1 MKASPQ
7 QVGVLLRA
15 LQLYHDTEHSNRAMD
30 EVGFPTW
37 GVEGIRLYEKH
48 TEQMKIASDMLT
60 RLRTESMENL

>member
-1 MKASPQ
+1 MKANPG
-7 QVGVLLRA
+7 QVGVMLRA

-30 EVGFPTW
+30 EACFPTW
-37 GVEGIRLYEKH
+37 GVEGIRLYEEH